1 MTDTPSPLPALPAE
15 SHAAFEAEPDA
26 RTAAFFAVL
35 GQPVPLCSQAALR
48 QLETQAAATL
58 PPHTLM
64 ARAGWAAAQFLRER
78 LAHAEAGAAAQPVW
92 IVVGPGN
99 NGGDALVMATE
110 LHRTGVPEPRGK
122 FVRAASERLACA
134 H

>member
-1 MTDTPSPLPALPAE
+1 
-15 SHAAFEAEPDA
+15 
-26 RTAAFFAVL
+26 
-35 GQPVPLCSQAALR
+35 
-48 QLETQAAATL
+48 
-58 PPHTLM
+58 M